1 MPETVLSNL
10 GSGKSIVWAIV
21 LIVFGF
27 LAICLPF
34 LTSWGVVVVIAWLIV
49 FSGGFQFI
57 HAFQS
62 QGVGHILWKL
72 LVAILYL
79 IVGIYFLLHPVLG
92 VATFT
97 LALAI
102 FFVAEGVF
110 DLVAYFQHRG
120 LAGSG
125 WILFDGIVTLIL
137 GLLVWRQWPSSSL
150 WVIGTLDGHCRQTSR
165 PRIRVTM
172 PSNRIQPEPGRPRA
186 LKYATRSNTPS
197 STKKNAS
204 ARVKAATPSSGF
216 SRK

>member
-62 QGVGHILWKL
+62 QGIGHILWKL

-92 VATFT
+92 VAAFT

-102 FFVAEGVF
+102 FFVLEGIF
-110 DLVAYFQHRG
+110 DLVAYFQARA
-120 LAGSG
+120 LPGSG

-137 GLLVWRQWPSSSL
+137 GILVWRQWPSSSL
-150 WVIGTLDGHCRQTSR
+150 WVIGTLVGISMIFTGMTRLMLGLAAR
-165 PRIRVTM
+165 KVA
-172 PSNRIQPEPGRPRA
+172 PS
-186 LKYATRSNTPS
+186 
-197 STKKNAS
+197 
-204 ARVKAATPSSGF
+204 AA
-216 SRK
+216 